1 MARRARA
8 TSAASGCNPL
18 RSLHNCCCAHSMDV
32 RGPVVRGYRGSM
44 GVLLSSRAVAALAS
58 SRPFVIC
65 CIVHGDQQRVEFVA
79 VQASQHICWG
89 QTCFLCCGGTTHTL
103 WDRPCLATSSF
114 RQKHR
119 WHYQPYIGYRGLLHR
134 TTEVSSCPWLHMS
147 RQYL

>member
-18 RSLHNCCCAHSMDV
+18 RSLRSCCCAHSMDV
-32 RGPVVRGYRGSM
+32 GGRVVRGYRGSM

-58 SRPFVIC
+58 FRPFVIC

-79 VQASQHICWG
+79 VQASLHI
-89 QTCFLCCGGTTHTL
+89 L

-114 RQKHR
+114 RQRHR
-119 WHYQPYIGYRGLLHR
+119 WHYQPYTGYRGLLHR
-134 TTEVSSCPWLHMS
+134 TLTSSTDNDHKLCKLAFGCCLGLPLNSIYAMTC
-147 RQYL
+147 